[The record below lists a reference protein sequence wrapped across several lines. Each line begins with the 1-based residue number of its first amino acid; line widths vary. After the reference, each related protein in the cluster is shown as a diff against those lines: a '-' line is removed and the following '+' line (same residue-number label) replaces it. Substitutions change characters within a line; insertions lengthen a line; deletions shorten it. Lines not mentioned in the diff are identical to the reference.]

1 MFVWDQ
7 VKTNLT
13 ACLFETILSEVCKVQ
28 LVTNCGLAVALAKV
42 VQTANKSY
50 LISTK
55 GGNLLFANWW
65 EPTSWT
71 FPIFPSPA
79 RTYQSKPL
87 SNPISVQ
94 TNQVWKRSMRKF
106 RIRVLSGKMQ
116 ILLGVVEGRDLS
128 SAISPVFPEQVK
140 GFRLCNQGHPPNL
153 LTTTSQRNAA
163 APFIARFTFLH
174 HRRLQASYINF

>member
-28 LVTNCGLAVALAKV
+28 LVTNCGLAVAVAKV

-55 GGNLLFANWW
+55 GDHLLFTSRW

-128 SAISPVFPEQVK
+128 AAISPVFPEQVK
-140 GFRLCNQGHPPNL
+140 GFRLCNQGHPP
-153 LTTTSQRNAA
+153 TSSSPHLREML
-163 APFIARFTFLH
+163 LH
-174 HRRLQASYINF
+174 HSSHTSLSCITEDCKLLW